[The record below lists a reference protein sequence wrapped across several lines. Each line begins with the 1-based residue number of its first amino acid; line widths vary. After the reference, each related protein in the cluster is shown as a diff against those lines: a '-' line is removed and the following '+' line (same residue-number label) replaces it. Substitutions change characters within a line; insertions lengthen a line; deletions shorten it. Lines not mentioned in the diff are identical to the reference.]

1 MNFSIER
8 QTKCTLRNARGLDPA
23 PQRVGRI
30 CACEIVP
37 AQVEIK
43 SRGSGGKYL
52 SVWITCTVHSGEM
65 VQAVLR
71 ELGADDKVMM
81 VC

>member
-1 MNFSIER
+1 LTENVVDDI
-8 QTKCTLRNARGLDPA
+8 K
-23 PQRVGRI
+23 QRVGRI

-43 SRGSGGKYL
+43 SRGSSGKYL